1 MRLLS
6 TLVLP
11 ILMTPEGNL
20 TYSTLAH
27 IRPVTCCI
35 SYVVPLLITER
46 VPGKVEDLTDLLL
59 EDWAQLGSCRE
70 LGESTSRFLREEMER
85 TWGEEHVTLFHE
97 KEAQKWLVGVSI
109 ILFTYF

>member
-1 MRLLS
+1 MA
-6 TLVLP
+6 
-11 ILMTPEGNL
+11 
-20 TYSTLAH
+20 YY
-27 IRPVTCCI
+27 I
-35 SYVVPLLITER
+35 SYVVPLLIVER

-85 TWGEEHVTLFHE
+85 TWGEEHVAVFDE